1 MDFGARPRDKTPKSG
16 VAHCKFS
23 PSQESENEQIQNKI
37 DAHLLFDSQGID
49 HKEFVPPGQTVN
61 QTFYR
66 EVLER
71 LRKRVVRVRPGT
83 ARTWMLHHDNAP
95 CHTAVSIN
103 ELLAKQSFPVVPQS
117 PYLPDLSPCDFRLFP
132 RLKNHLKGRHFGTLH
147 NIQKS
152 VTDEL
157 KGIPAEAFQHCYE
170 QWKQC
175 LRHCVAAQGNYFEGD
190 NLGL

>member
-1 MDFGARPRDKTPKSG
+1 MDFRVQPRDKVPKSG
-16 VAHCKFS
+16 VAHCKLS
-23 PSQESENEQIQNKI
+23 PSQESENEQIQNQI
-37 DAHLLFDSQGID
+37 DAHLFFWQTGDCPQGICAT
-49 HKEFVPPGQTVN
+49 GQTVN

-71 LRKRVVRVRPGT
+71 LRKRVARVRPDI
-83 ARTWMLHHDNAP
+83 ARTWMLHHDNTP

-103 ELLAKQSFPVVPQS
+103 EFLGEKSIPVVLQP
-117 PYLPDLSPCDFRLFP
+117 PYSPDLSPCDLFLFP
-132 RLKNHLKGRHFGTLH
+132 QLKNHLKWRHFGTLD

-157 KGIPAEAFQHCYE
+157 KGIPSEAFQHCYE

-175 LRHCVAAQGNYFEGD
+175 LHRCVAAQGNYFEGD
-190 NLGL
+190 DFDL